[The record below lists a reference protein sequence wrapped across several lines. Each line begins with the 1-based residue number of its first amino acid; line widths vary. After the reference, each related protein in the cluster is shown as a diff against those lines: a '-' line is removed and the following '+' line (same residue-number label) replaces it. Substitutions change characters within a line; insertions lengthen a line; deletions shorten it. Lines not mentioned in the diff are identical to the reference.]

1 MMNVALVGQEMQ
13 NYRWEYKPLSEVA
26 EIHDTRRKP
35 INAKERAKRIE
46 GKDETSL
53 FPYYGATGQ
62 VGYID
67 DYLTDGE
74 YVLLGEDG
82 APFLDAFASKAYIIT
97 GKAWVNNHAHI
108 LRSKGDNR
116 FLCYYLNHFD
126 FHDYVSGTTRLKL
139 TQEQM
144 KRIPVPVLPIEEQ
157 QRIVARIEELFSQL
171 DDAEATLQKTKAQ
184 LAVYRQAVLKEAFEA
199 VDGKPGILGS
209 YIVEKP
215 RNGYSPKPVNFETK
229 YKNLTLTA
237 TTGGIFKPGYYKY
250 IDCEIGDDSHLWVK
264 HNDILIQRANTID
277 YVGTAALYLGEDN
290 EYVYPDL
297 MMKCHTIE
305 SVLPKYILFQLHY
318 QRIIGYYR
326 KHATGTAGSMPKV
339 NQATVCNTPIIM
351 TTKEK
356 QIGVVKSIESCLS
369 FCDSI
374 EQTVYT
380 ALQLSEALRQSF
392 LKDAFEGRL

>member
-1 MMNVALVGQEMQ
+1 MQ
-13 NYRWEYKPLSEVA
+13 NNRWEYKPLSEVV

-46 GKDETSL
+46 GKDESSL

-82 APFLDAFASKAYIIT
+82 APFLDAFAKKAYIIS
-97 GKAWVNNHAHI
+97 GRAWVNNHAHV

-144 KRIPVPVLPIEEQ
+144 KKIPVPVLPIEEQ

-184 LAVYRQAVLKEAFEA
+184 LQIYRRAVLQEAFSFSNSRLVEMTDLCLDIRIGPFGTMLHKSDYTLNGVPVINPQHIKNGVIVPSQKNTISLMKA
-199 VDGKPGILGS
+199 EELSS
-209 YIVEKP
+209 Y
-215 RNGYSPKPVNFETK
+215 RFQ
-229 YKNLTLTA
+229 A
-237 TTGGIFKPGYYKY
+237 
-250 IDCEIGDDSHLWVK
+250 
-264 HNDILIQRANTID
+264 NDIVMGRR
-277 YVGTAALYLGEDN
+277 GEMGRTA
-290 EYVYPDL
+290 PIT
-297 MMKCHTIE
+297 TIE
-305 SVLPKYILFQLHY
+305 QGWICGTGSILFRLKPEY
-318 QRIIGYYR
+318 DAAYYSQILSSPTVV
-326 KHATGTAGSMPKV
+326 HFLEENATGTTMKNLNEGIVSSIPV
-339 NQATVCNTPIIM
+339 PDIPR
-351 TTKEK
+351 TKQVAIKAQLE
-356 QIGVVKSIESCLS
+356 ERLS
-369 FCDSI
+369 LCDSI
-374 EQTVYT
+374 EQTINT
-380 ALQLSEALRQSF
+380 AMQQAKVMWHSILS
-392 LKDAFEGRL
+392 KAFIE

>member
-1 MMNVALVGQEMQ
+1 MVNSK
-13 NYRWEYKPLSEVA
+13 WEYMPLSEVV
-26 EIHDTRRKP
+26 EICDTRRKP

-46 GKDETSL
+46 GKDESSL

-82 APFLDAFASKAYIIT
+82 APFLDAFANKAYIIT

-184 LAVYRQAVLKEAFEA
+184 LSVYRQAVLSYAFSGALTDCASNGRIE
-199 VDGKPGILGS
+199 LGE
-209 YIVEKP
+209 IIEKP
-215 RNGYSPKPVNFETK
+215 RYGTSKKCRYEADVDSTPVYRIPNIMYKTGIVTHDDIK
-229 YKNLTLTA
+229 YA
-237 TTGGIFKPGYYKY
+237 RF
-250 IDCEIGDDSHLWVK
+250 
-264 HNDILIQRANTID
+264 
-277 YVGTAALYLGEDN
+277 
-290 EYVYPDL
+290 
-297 MMKCHTIE
+297 
-305 SVLPKYILFQLHY
+305 
-318 QRIIGYYR
+318 
-326 KHATGTAGSMPKV
+326 
-339 NQATVCNTPIIM
+339 
-351 TTKEK
+351 TTKEMEDLDLIEGDILLIRSNGSASLVGRAAIIRK
-356 QIGVVKSIESCLS
+356 ADIDATFAGYLMRLRITNPKENDPRFLLWYLQSHEARVYIENKAKSTSGVNNINSQEVCGLLLPRYSINEQDRIIDSIESRIS
-369 FCDSI
+369 TCDNI
-374 EQTVYT
+374 LQTVDSMIQQ
-380 ALQLSEALRQSF
+380 AQS
-392 LKDAFEGRL
+392 LKQSVLKQVFEGE

>member
-1 MMNVALVGQEMQ
+1 MQ
-13 NYRWEYKPLSEVA
+13 NNRWEYKPLSEVV

-46 GKDETSL
+46 GKDESSL

-82 APFLDAFASKAYIIT
+82 APFLDAFANKAYIIT

-144 KRIPVPVLPIEEQ
+144 KKIPVPVLPIEEQ
-157 QRIVARIEELFSQL
+157 QHIVARIEELFSQL

-184 LAVYRQAVLKEAFEA
+184 LALYRQAVISSAYPNIPQEEWVRLDSIAEIIGGITKGRDLTGQKTVELPYLRVANVQNGYLDLSVMKTIELKESEKEHYLLKKGD
-199 VDGKPGILGS
+199 VLYTEGGDRDKLGRGTVWHS
-209 YIVEKP
+209 EIPECVHQ
-215 RNGYSPKPVNFETK
+215 NHV
-229 YKNLTLTA
+229 
-237 TTGGIFKPGYYKY
+237 FKARLQQ
-250 IDCEIGDDSHLWVK
+250 D
-264 HNDILIQRANTID
+264 RALPD
-277 YVGTAALYLGEDN
+277 YVAYWSMSTFARNYFYEKGKQSVNLASINKTVLSALKLPIPSMGEQKNVVSEIDMR
-290 EYVYPDL
+290 L
-297 MMKCHTIE
+297 
-305 SVLPKYILFQLHY
+305 S
-318 QRIIGYYR
+318 
-326 KHATGTAGSMPKV
+326 
-339 NQATVCNTPIIM
+339 VCN
-351 TTKEK
+351 
-356 QIGVVKSIESCLS
+356 
-369 FCDSI
+369 SI
-374 EQTVYT
+374 EQTINQLL
-380 ALQLSEALRQSF
+380 LQVMATRQSILSSVF
-392 LKDAFEGRL
+392 RGE